1 MIIQYDGISLQAILF
16 FMTNTKEEREKM
28 KARIIDTAISD
39 KRMLT
44 IYEASQYIGLGTRTA
59 RKYLEEIGAV
69 RKFGSRVL
77 FDKNVIDQAL
87 DQQQND

>member
-1 MIIQYDGISLQAILF
+1 M
-16 FMTNTKEEREKM
+16 N
-28 KARIIDTAISD
+28 ARNNSTAISD

-44 IYEASQYIGLGTRTA
+44 IYEASQYVGLGTKSTRDYM
-59 RKYLEEIGAV
+59 RKIGAE

-87 DQQQND
+87 DQKESV